1 MQATRGSIMPIAAE
15 KRGAVAVQVGD
26 AVFVGDQKLTGVVRF
41 SGTTKFAEGE
51 WLGIEL
57 DKKVGKNNGS
67 VRGEVYFQCAPEHG
81 IFVRPTAVM
90 KRGDVAA
97 VASPLSPAAGVKPP
111 GSEGA
116 ATPSSPTVP
125 EAKTEAKAAKE
136 TKASEEVV
144 ASDRAKAQLDLA
156 MAMED
161 HDLNRIKRFLPVAQN
176 LGVAPEEIAAAR
188 KLLEYETLV
197 VAIEDVK
204 RLYGS
209 IAKLTQRVE
218 ELQNKSQAPLRPAL
232 LQELERRLWSRVEA
246 KLTKMLEGR
255 VRSQA
260 ATNSPATSMH
270 IGKGILSAAATTLV
284 DSEAKDTSVFSSAGR
299 RLLEAATDSPGQD
312 TTPGAESESPLKQIV
327 RGTLHGVFSA
337 AGRKLIEEKKFE
349 EVDKDGDG
357 VISQAEITAT
367 LAEMKIVGQEVE
379 EAQKQIMQMADK
391 DGDGVISKQELD
403 QAKEKVTSE
412 DPKPPVAEAAHPK
425 DAEAKDSKEE
435 AEASHYQ
442 LVRGTLASILSGA
455 AKRFVETKSFEE
467 VDKDG
472 DGVITQQ
479 EITASLTEMQ
489 VDSKEAEEAKQQI
502 ISMADKDGDGV
513 ISKKE
518 LDEAKAVVAGS

>member
-1 MQATRGSIMPIAAE
+1 MMQATRGSIMPIAAE

-41 SGTTKFAEGE
+41 SGATKFAEGD

-90 KRGDVAA
+90 KRGDVAT
-97 VASPLSPAAGVKPP
+97 VASPPSPAAGVIPP
-111 GSEGA
+111 GKEGA
-116 ATPSSPTVP
+116 AMPSSPTVP
-125 EAKTEAKAAKE
+125 EAKTSEAKAKE

-218 ELQNKSQAPLRPAL
+218 ELQKKSQAPIRPAL
-232 LQELERRLWSRVEA
+232 LQELERRLWSRVEP
-246 KLTKMLEGR
+246 KLAKMLEGR
-255 VRSQA
+255 VLSKD
-260 ATNSPATSMH
+260 ATGSTATSMP
-270 IGKGILSAAATTLV
+270 IGQGILSAAATTLV
-284 DSEAKDTSVFSSAGR
+284 EYEAKDTSVFSSAGR
-299 RLLEAATDSPGQD
+299 RLLEAASPGEE
-312 TTPGAESESPLKQIV
+312 AESESPLKKIV
-327 RGTLHGVFSA
+327 RGSLHGVFSA

-367 LAEMKIVGQEVE
+367 LAEMKIDGKEVE
-379 EAQKQIMQMADK
+379 EAQQQIMQMADK
-391 DGDGVISKQELD
+391 DGDGVISKEELD
-403 QAKEKVTSE
+403 QAKEKVVSQ
-412 DPKPPVAEAAHPK
+412 DPKLPVAEAAPPK
-425 DAEAKDSKEE
+425 DTVAKDSKED
-435 AEASHYQ
+435 ADASHYQ

-472 DGVITQQ
+472 DGVISQQ